1 MANQAI
7 ALGVRAPQTDILGG
21 AIQRN
26 AQMMNMMAQ
35 QRAAERQ
42 GALAEQKMQLEQQL
56 AVPQQA
62 KAQSEAQSA
71 KLKYVGDFLDTTA
84 LAISKVRN
92 AQEARGV
99 ADILLQHFPDM
110 QDAIAQ
116 EMSSLPSDPAQF
128 EAWRQRTLYQTMDAK
143 DQLKQH
149 FENITTGDQ
158 TYTMATPEYAGGGM
172 PTTEVPGTRVKA
184 PQGITYVRGPNGEIF
199 PMPTKTTGG
208 EAPGLVGGPRGSA
221 DVVYGNGKFAQPSKP
236 ISQSTIGEVQDF
248 QRNSLIPA
256 TRGKV
261 GAGADMGTGA
271 VGTYQITY
279 GTLKNYAPKV
289 LGPNWRNTPFTAEVQ
304 DQIARAIYEDNK
316 NGDLSKI
323 WAGLPSNK
331 PGAYSNV
338 PWEQAREKIAQV
350 ESGGTGG
357 AGGVQFGQPIEG
369 TDIKLRQAEAKART
383 AAGSAGVKYD
393 KMIRNAEELLKHP
406 SLNTI
411 VGNIQGNLPET
422 VLEVSSQGAAN
433 ALNLYRTLLVQ
444 GGFAELQALRDAS
457 PTGGALGQ
465 VSDRENAM
473 LQQAAGAL
481 GRSQDEASFKQ
492 HLREFIDQL
501 KKSKTRVEQAYAE
514 QFGKPF
520 SAGAAAP
527 SAAPKRLKFNPATGD
542 FE

>member
-1 MANQAI
+1 
-7 ALGVRAPQTDILGG
+7 
-21 AIQRN
+21 
-26 AQMMNMMAQ
+26 MNMMAQ

-42 GALAEQKMQLEQQL
+42 GAMAQQEMQLKQQL
-56 AVPQQA
+56 AVPQMA

-71 KLKYVGDFLDTTA
+71 QLKYVGDFLNTSA
-84 LAISKVRN
+84 LALSNVRN
-92 AQEARGV
+92 ADEAHGV
-99 ADILLQHFPDM
+99 ADILRRSFPDM
-110 QDAIAQ
+110 TDAIEQ
-116 EMSSLPSDPAQF
+116 TMSSIPQNPADF
-128 EAWRQRTLYQTMDAK
+128 DAWRQRTLYQTMDAK
-143 DQLKQH
+143 EQLKQK
-149 FENITTGDQ
+149 FIDITTGDQ

-184 PQGITYVRGPNGEIF
+184 PQGITYVRGPNNEII

-208 EAPGLVGGPRGSA
+208 GAPGLVGGPRGSA
-221 DVVYGNGKFAQPSKP
+221 DVVYGNGKFAQPAKP

-350 ESGGTGG
+350 ESGGGG
-357 AGGVQFGQPIEG
+357 GGGVQFGQPIEG

-383 AAGSAGVKYD
+383 AAGVAGSKYD
-393 KMIRNAEELLKHP
+393 KMIRNAEELLRSP
-406 SLNTI
+406 ALDSI
-411 VGNIQGNLPET
+411 VGNIQGNIPET
-422 VLEVSSQGAAN
+422 ALEVSSQDAAD

-481 GRSQDEASFKQ
+481 GRSQSEALFKQ
-492 HLREFIDQL
+492 HVREFIAQL
-501 KKSKTRVEQAYAE
+501 KASKARVEQAYAE

-520 SAGAAAP
+520 SAGGSAAP
-527 SAAPKRLKFNPATGD
+527 SAAPKRLKFNPATGNL
-542 FE
+542 E